1 MTGNEPECEDVT
13 NVTMES
19 LKDFD
24 DSKNLFEPQNIHEKL
39 FLILQH
45 HKLVLSQTA
54 GVNLMLV
61 PENIIAL
68 IENNISLAKMDSEF
82 CKDVSTVAEI
92 EHTFLRVKNEFFRES
107 AADLQIFLQQD
118 PVPSVLFMK
127 IQVTD
132 IKQM

>member
-1 MTGNEPECEDVT
+1 
-13 NVTMES
+13 
-19 LKDFD
+19 
-24 DSKNLFEPQNIHEKL
+24 
-39 FLILQH
+39 
-45 HKLVLSQTA
+45 
-54 GVNLMLV
+54 MLV

-107 AADLQIFLQQD
+107 ATDLQKFLQQD